1 MVRCDTAINLGSDG
15 PVRNCM
21 SKRRGGSSASL
32 EVGCFVC
39 SQLLIW
45 VNGGGDRTGGR
56 LGQRVR
62 RLEGDLV
69 VAISTD

>member
-39 SQLLIW
+39 SQLLI
-45 VNGGGDRTGGR
+45 
-56 LGQRVR
+56 
-62 RLEGDLV
+62 
-69 VAISTD
+69 